1 MKNKMSKFELICFP
15 IFGIVMLILDQI
27 TKLLAYHL
35 LPGQNT
41 AVEVIKGF
49 FYFTYTQNLGG
60 AWSMFEGQT
69 WLFILSAF
77 IAIGILVYLFIQSK
91 PQDLFIRFGLI
102 RVASGAIGNCLERLM
117 YGYVRDFLDFILLG
131 YDFPIFNI
139 ADVCIVIGILFI
151 LLDTFKEEMIEWKQS
166 RKS

>member
-1 MKNKMSKFELICFP
+1 
-15 IFGIVMLILDQI
+15 
-27 TKLLAYHL
+27 
-35 LPGQNT
+35 
-41 AVEVIKGF
+41 
-49 FYFTYTQNLGG
+49 
-60 AWSMFEGQT
+60 MFEGQT
-69 WLFILSAF
+69 WLFVLSAF

-102 RVASGAIGNCLERLM
+102 MVASGAIGNCLDRLM

>member
-41 AVEVIKGF
+41 AEEVIKGF

-77 IAIGILVYLFIQSK
+77 IAMGILVYLFIQSK
-91 PQDLFIRFGLI
+91 
-102 RVASGAIGNCLERLM
+102 
-117 YGYVRDFLDFILLG
+117 
-131 YDFPIFNI
+131 
-139 ADVCIVIGILFI
+139 
-151 LLDTFKEEMIEWKQS
+151 FKEEMIEWKQS